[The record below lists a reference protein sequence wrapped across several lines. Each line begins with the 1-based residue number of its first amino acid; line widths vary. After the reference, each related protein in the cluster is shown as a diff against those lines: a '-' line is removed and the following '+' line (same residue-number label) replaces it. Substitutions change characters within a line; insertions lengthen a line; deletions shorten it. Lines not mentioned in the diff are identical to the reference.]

1 MEASSADS
9 KNLSPDRRIVVETE
23 EALRVLEWERS
34 NHALGRPVDVESL
47 FAAMLA
53 LVEYARESEAQAAQA
68 DADLT
73 ATETRHDELQA
84 ELDKANDTIAD
95 LESRIDRVAVAL
107 EDQITAL
114 SEPTSAKPKK
124 KTKR

>member
-68 DADLT
+68 DADLA
-73 ATETRHDELQA
+73 ATETRRDELQA

-95 LESRIDRVAVAL
+95 LESRIDRVTVAL

>member
-1 MEASSADS
+1 M
-9 KNLSPDRRIVVETE
+9 ETE

-53 LVEYARESEAQAAQA
+53 LVEYARES
-68 DADLT
+68 
-73 ATETRHDELQA
+73 ELQA

>member
-53 LVEYARESEAQAAQA
+53 LVEYARESE
-68 DADLT
+68 
-73 ATETRHDELQA
+73 LQA

-95 LESRIDRVAVAL
+95 LESRIDRVTVAL

>member
-1 MEASSADS
+1 M
-9 KNLSPDRRIVVETE
+9 ETE

-68 DADLT
+68 DADLA
-73 ATETRHDELQA
+73 ATETRRDELQA

-95 LESRIDRVAVAL
+95 LESRIDRVTVAL

>member
-68 DADLT
+68 DADLA
-73 ATETRHDELQA
+73 ATETRRDELQA